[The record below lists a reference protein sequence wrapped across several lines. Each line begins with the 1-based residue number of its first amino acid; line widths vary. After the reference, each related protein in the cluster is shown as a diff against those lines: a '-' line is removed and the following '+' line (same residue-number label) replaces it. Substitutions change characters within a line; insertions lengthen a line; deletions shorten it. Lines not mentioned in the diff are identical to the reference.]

1 MALAAV
7 VGLAALGCGAAVEGR
22 DDPPIGEVGVLDGH
36 TSQLAIDDG
45 ELALE
50 EVVER
55 GRHLFT
61 ASFNT
66 LDGAGRPETTDV
78 NQNNFRPPHV
88 FPDNFNRISGP
99 DANSC
104 SSCHGV
110 PRIGGGGDNAT
121 NVFVLA
127 DRLAFVNFDG
137 SEGDGMKSQ
146 TLKTVGNERTS
157 LGLFGS
163 GVIELLAREMT
174 SDLHAIRD
182 QARREA
188 SKSGGEVTMELWS
201 LGTDYSLV
209 RVRAPQKEAGTA
221 TLMAD
226 GNIWI
231 YLPKVERTIK
241 LPASMMGG
249 SWLGSHFTND
259 DVVKESQLIEDFDI
273 EIAFDGERDGVAVWE
288 LLLTPKPEAP
298 VVWGSIEFQV
308 RQADDMPL
316 WAKYYDEDGELS
328 RTMEYS
334 EFAVLGGRLVPAVMH
349 MYPSDKPGE
358 RTTLLYEELEFNID
372 LDPSFFSLRTLQRR
386 R

>member
-1 MALAAV
+1 MIHLRTIRTVRAVIGIGSPETVSWVIINTMRAIALTVAMLFCAWV
-7 VGLAALGCGAAVEGR
+7 SSAPAQETVDAR
-22 DDPPIGEVGVLDGH
+22 DIIDRVDRILRGESSRGVA
-36 TSQLAIDDG
+36 TM
-45 ELALE
+45 
-50 EVVER
+50 EVVTEHWER
-55 GRHLFT
+55 
-61 ASFNT
+61 
-66 LDGAGRPETTDV
+66 
-78 NQNNFRPPHV
+78 Q
-88 FPDNFNRISGP
+88 
-99 DANSC
+99 
-104 SSCHGV
+104 
-110 PRIGGGGDNAT
+110 
-121 NVFVLA
+121 
-127 DRLAFVNFDG
+127 
-137 SEGDGMKSQ
+137 
-146 TLKTVGNERTS
+146 
-157 LGLFGS
+157 
-163 GVIELLAREMT
+163 
-174 SDLHAIRD
+174 
-182 QARREA
+182 
-188 SKSGGEVTMELWS
+188 VTMELWS

-226 GNIWI
+226 GNIWN